1 MEISLTKRCRQWHTL
16 CRPAR
21 FLSFVSLSCAFT
33 SMHGL
38 LDVMPP
44 LPAVLGHTRHMLSPS
59 CLKHAICACALA
71 LPLTSMLTPS
81 DLPRHL
87 VPCAT
92 QCPYC
97 LASACSMLRP
107 LRGNHAS
114 PAIDSAQ
121 SIDCADR
128 RGWKVEKPRWS
139 RPEGTGGKVED
150 EGPKLE
156 RVRFRPGSLC
166 KGMRRYH
173 GSVY

>member
-1 MEISLTKRCRQWHTL
+1 ML
-16 CRPAR
+16 
-21 FLSFVSLSCAFT
+21 FT

-121 SIDCADR
+121 SIDL
-128 RGWKVEKPRWS
+128 RGSSRLESRKAEVVKAGGHRWEGRGRGSEVGTRPVPSRKSLQRYAKVPWEC
-139 RPEGTGGKVED
+139 
-150 EGPKLE
+150 L
-156 RVRFRPGSLC
+156 LI
-166 KGMRRYH
+166 
-173 GSVY
+173 